1 VAFSQAT
8 YQEASMLMPFGKY
21 KGHALSTIP
30 DDYLEWLRTR
40 ELREPLKHE
49 LEAEW
54 QSRTVA
60 LTSGANSKDVALKII
75 ALGYRALIQ
84 AHHPD
89 HGGSTATAQ
98 TVNKMAEWLRR
109 QVKAT
114 LR

>member
-1 VAFSQAT
+1 
-8 YQEASMLMPFGKY
+8 MLMPFGKY
-21 KGHALSTIP
+21 KGQPLTALP

-40 ELREPLKHE
+40 ELRDPLKQE

-60 LTSGANSKDVALKII
+60 LTAGAGSRDVALKLI

-98 TVNKMAEWLRR
+98 TVNRMAEWLRR
-109 QVKAT
+109 HVKAT